1 MNQVNQVNQVNS
13 PKLSYRAEIDGLR
26 AIAVV
31 SVILYHAQ
39 MVLFGRDWFEGGFI
53 GVDIFFVI
61 SGYLITRIILSELE
75 SKGSFNFLNFY
86 ERRARRILPML
97 FVVIFVSIPYAW
109 QKLGPKEFIE
119 YAESIFS
126 SLYFGSNF
134 FFYSSAS
141 DYGAQNTLTMPF
153 LHTWS
158 LAVEE
163 QFYLFFPF
171 LAILL
176 WKVLKKYFLAV
187 IGASI
192 LLSLQFADVME
203 SRNAMF
209 NFYLPYGRFWELA
222 CGSLLAAFELKY
234 GSIRKGWAIDL
245 LPIFGLYLI
254 FYSVLFFDGDTQHP
268 SFYTLIP
275 IVGVSL
281 IILFASKD
289 ELVGKILSSKP
300 FVGIGLIS
308 YSAYMWHYPIF
319 AFSRI
324 GKEPS
329 TYDKLEWVAL
339 TLILSIASYYLIERP
354 FRSREIVKTKTLL
367 IILFSSVALVLAFYL
382 YSINSNGAKYYQVP
396 STLPNQ
402 PSTNV
407 DARIAIVGDSHA
419 GHLGY
424 GMLVKTNG
432 GIKMYESAGCIPLRD
447 VDRYDYRFTVG
458 GCAAHTNASL
468 DDIINNKTI
477 DTVILSTMGPVYLD
491 NTAFQQQDLARVT
504 KQNVVDMRQP
514 NNADRYSVFKNGFK
528 RTVNELIGSGKK
540 VIFVI
545 DVPELGKQSHTC
557 VVKNTTT
564 RWRPYGPLVKGN
576 IVDEPNCRYAR
587 ELYDERANKYRS
599 MLLEMERE
607 FPSVIFIDLPKY
619 FCDSN
624 FCYGYKDNVPL
635 YRDVDHLNKYG
646 SLYAAELILRE
657 LVQRKH

>member
-1 MNQVNQVNQVNS
+1 MHS
-13 PKLSYRAEIDGLR
+13 SKLSYRAEIDGLR

-31 SVILYHAQ
+31 AVILYHTQ
-39 MVLFGRDWFEGGFI
+39 IVIFGRDWFTGGFI

-61 SGYLITRIILSELE
+61 SGYLITRIILTQLE
-75 SKGSFNFLNFY
+75 QKNTFSFIEFY

-97 FVVIFVSIPYAW
+97 FIIIFVSIPYAW
-109 QKLGPKEFIE
+109 QKLIPAAFIE

-126 SLYFGSNF
+126 NLYFGSNF
-134 FFYSSAS
+134 FFYSIAS

-176 WKVLKKYFLAV
+176 WKAFRKYFLAV
-187 IGASI
+187 IGAFV
-192 LLSLQFADVME
+192 LLSLLFADVME

-209 NFYLPYGRFWELA
+209 NFFLPYSRFWELA
-222 CGSLLAAFELKY
+222 CGSFLAAFELIY
-234 GSIRKGWAIDL
+234 GPIRKSWAVNL

-254 FYSVLFFDGDTQHP
+254 FYGVLFFDGNTKHP

-275 IVGVSL
+275 IIGVSI

-324 GKEPS
+324 GKVPS
-329 TYDKLEWVAL
+329 NYDKLEWLAL

-354 FRSREIVKTKTLL
+354 FRSREIVKTKILL
-367 IILFSSVALVLAFYL
+367 IFLSISAAFVLAFYL
-382 YSINSNGAKYYQVP
+382 YSIDSKGAKYYQEP
-396 STLPNQ
+396 ISLSDKP
-402 PSTNV
+402 PTND

-419 GHLGY
+419 EHLGY

-432 GIKMYESAGCIPLRD
+432 GIRMYHSGGCIPFRD
-447 VDRYDYRFTVG
+447 VDRFDYRFTAG
-458 GCAAHTNASL
+458 DCATHTNASL
-468 DDIINNKTI
+468 DEIINNKTI

-491 NTAFQQQDLARVT
+491 NTVFQHQDLARVT
-504 KQNVVDMRQP
+504 KQRVVDMRELD
-514 NNADRYSVFKNGFK
+514 NTDTYSIFKNGFK
-528 RTVNELIGSGKK
+528 RTVNELLGSGKK
-540 VIFVI
+540 VVFVI
-545 DVPELGKQSHTC
+545 DVPELGTQFHSC
-557 VVKNTTT
+557 RLVKNINT
-564 RWRPYGPLVKGN
+564 RWRPYGPLVEGDV
-576 IVDEPNCRYAR
+576 VDKPNCRYSR
-587 ELYDERANKYRS
+587 RLYDERANKYRS
-599 MLLEMERE
+599 MLMEMEKE
-607 FPSVIFIDLPKY
+607 FPSVLFIDTPKY

-624 FCYGYKDNVPL
+624 FCFGYKDNVRV
-635 YRDVDHLNKYG
+635 YRDADHLNEYG
-646 SLYAAELILRE
+646 SLYVAELILRE
-657 LVQRKH
+657 LAQRKR

>member
-1 MNQVNQVNQVNS
+1 MKLS
-13 PKLSYRAEIDGLR
+13 KLSYRAEIDGLR
-26 AIAVV
+26 AVAVI

-39 MVLFGRDWFEGGFI
+39 IVLYGRDWFEGGFI
-53 GVDIFFVI
+53 GVDVFFVI
-61 SGYLITRIILSELE
+61 SGYLITRIILFELE
-75 SKGSFNFLNFY
+75 SKGSFSFQNFY

-97 FVVIFVSIPYAW
+97 FVVIFVSIPFAW
-109 QKLGPKEFIE
+109 QKLLPTAFIE
-119 YAESIFS
+119 YTESIFS

-134 FFYSSAS
+134 FFYSNAS
-141 DYGAQNTLTMPF
+141 DYGARNTLTMPF

-158 LAVEE
+158 LSVEE

-171 LAILL
+171 LALLL
-176 WKVLKKYFLAV
+176 WKLLRKYFSAV

-203 SRNAMF
+203 ARNAMF
-209 NFYLPYGRFWELA
+209 NFYLPYSRFWELG
-222 CGSLLAAFELKY
+222 CGSLLAVFELKY
-234 GSIRKGWAIDL
+234 GSIRKGWLVDFA
-245 LPIFGLYLI
+245 PIFGLYLI
-254 FYSVLFFDGDTQHP
+254 LYSILFFDKHTQHP

-300 FVGIGLIS
+300 FVGVGLIS

-329 TYDKLEWVAL
+329 NYDKLEWVAL
-339 TLILSIASYYLIERP
+339 TIILSIISYHLIERP

-367 IILFSSVALVLAFYL
+367 IILFSAVALVITFYL

-396 STLPNQ
+396 SSLTKPPL
-402 PSTNV
+402 TNK
-407 DARIAIVGDSHA
+407 DAKIAIIGDSQA
-419 GHLGY
+419 GQLGY

-432 GIKMYESAGCIPLRD
+432 GVKMYDRNGCISFRD
-447 VDRYDYRFTVG
+447 VDRYDFRYEVG
-458 GCAAHTNASL
+458 SCAKKTNVSL
-468 DDIINNKTI
+468 DAIINNTNI
-477 DTVILSTMGPVYLD
+477 DTVILSMLGPVYLD
-491 NTAFQQQDLARVT
+491 NTTFQNLDSRLIK
-504 KQNVVDMRQP
+504 KQNIIDLREP
-514 NNADRYSVFKNGFK
+514 NNTDRYHIFKNGFR
-528 RTVNELIGSGKK
+528 RTVKELIISGKK

-545 DVPELGKQSHTC
+545 NVPELGMQFNSC
-557 VVKNTTT
+557 LVKNTNI
-564 RWRPYGPLVKGN
+564 RWRPYGP
-576 IVDEPNCRYAR
+576 IVESTVVNKPNCRYAR

-599 MLLEMERE
+599 MLLKLKRE

-624 FCYGYKDNVPL
+624 FCYGYEDNLLIYKDE
-635 YRDVDHLNKYG
+635 DHLNKHG
-646 SLYAAELILRE
+646 SLKAAELILQE
-657 LVQRKH
+657 LEQRKR